1 MKKKSPVG
9 MPIPHDYLVNAD
21 QTRLI
26 DKTYMDLFR
35 VDSKDLINRAGHS
48 MSQWLH
54 QHLPSLN
61 LAQVV
66 ILAGPGNNGAD
77 AVQIAKRLHGQGC
90 RVIIVHSGRIDLSNI
105 SSRGAHQIEVFT
117 ADHFAQV
124 RKQLGRVV
132 RRNLSWQSRFAEKN
146 SQAVREKILERRRI
160 LVIDGIFGVGI
171 SRPIDGTWAQIIHF
185 FNQIDCLRI
194 SVDLPSGLDC
204 DRGVIRGICFDA
216 HLTLSVLPRKYGCY
230 LNEGIYYSGQ
240 IIPIDIGFPQELI
253 EKFSRGRIF
262 NSRWA
267 KKILPYR
274 DPRTN
279 KTQAGRVYII
289 GGSPGMEGAALLV
302 ARGAF
307 YAGAGY
313 VTWVVKN
320 EYKQNLAHHLY
331 GLPQLMT
338 ISAEKFLTQVSS
350 HREADSL
357 SRVSVVFG
365 PGLGEQNMDSFSK
378 DILMT
383 LGNMKLKNVVIDADG
398 LRIPELQKT
407 AIPQSWVLT
416 PHAGEASCLIPKT
429 SKQIEVDRVQ
439 SVLDLVEKYNCV
451 CLLKGLRTL
460 VASGSDL
467 RLINSGNA
475 ALAKAG
481 SGDFLSGMIA
491 ALMAQN
497 YQSLDAASL
506 GAFLH
511 GKLADNYVRKNHG
524 ANWGFLLP

>member
-1 MKKKSPVG
+1 
-9 MPIPHDYLVNAD
+9 
-21 QTRLI
+21 
-26 DKTYMDLFR
+26 
-35 VDSKDLINRAGHS
+35 

-240 IIPIDIGFPQELI
+240 IVPIDIGFPLELI
-253 EKFSRGRIF
+253 EKFSRGRLF

-267 KKILPYR
+267 KRILPYR
-274 DPRTN
+274 EPHIN
-279 KTQAGRVYII
+279 KSQAGRVYII

-307 YAGAGY
+307 YTGAGY

-320 EYKQNLAHHLY
+320 ELKQNIATHLQ

-338 ISAEKFLTQVSS
+338 LSAEKFLKQM
-350 HREADSL
+350 RSL
-357 SRVSVVFG
+357 QGSESTSRMSFVFG
-365 PGLGEQNMDSFSK
+365 PGLGESGKEAFHKEIFKMLLELK
-378 DILMT
+378 I
-383 LGNMKLKNVVIDADG
+383 KNVVLDADG
-398 LRIPELQKT
+398 LKWPELQKMS
-407 AIPQSWVLT
+407 IPESWVLT
-416 PHAGEASCLIPKT
+416 PHAGEASCLINKT
-429 SKQIEVDRVQ
+429 SKAIESDRLASLTEIVA
-439 SVLDLVEKYNCV
+439 KYQCV

-460 VASGSDL
+460 VASHNDL

-481 SGDFLSGMIA
+481 SGDYLSGMIA
-491 ALMAQN
+491 GLMAQE
-497 YQSLDAASL
+497 YSSMDAASL

-511 GKLADNYVRKNHG
+511 GKIADDYVRKNHG